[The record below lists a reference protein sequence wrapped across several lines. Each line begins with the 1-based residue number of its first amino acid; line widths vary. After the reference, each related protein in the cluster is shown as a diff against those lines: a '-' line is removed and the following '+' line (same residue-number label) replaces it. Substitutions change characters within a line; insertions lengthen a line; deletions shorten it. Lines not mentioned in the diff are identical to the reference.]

1 MYMYMYMYIYRLD
14 VESKDIRDFKGR
26 GPWHVASER
35 SEDATK
41 GPRPL
46 KSRISFDSTSYLF
59 RFVRLRTRIQRSVP
73 RTTRLAWYS

>member
-1 MYMYMYMYIYRLD
+1 M
-14 VESKDIRDFKGR
+14 ESKDIRDFKGR
-26 GPWHVASER
+26 GPWDVASER

-59 RFVRLRTRIQRSVP
+59 RFVRLHTRIQIDAFSATNNYVGS
-73 RTTRLAWYS
+73 LV